1 MLTMALPPLEGKCQG
16 LSGKCEQ
23 LTGKGKKLK
32 TTYHGGFYETG
43 MTVYILLPP
52 TLPLSR

>member
-1 MLTMALPPLEGKCQG
+1 MLTMALPPSEGSCQG